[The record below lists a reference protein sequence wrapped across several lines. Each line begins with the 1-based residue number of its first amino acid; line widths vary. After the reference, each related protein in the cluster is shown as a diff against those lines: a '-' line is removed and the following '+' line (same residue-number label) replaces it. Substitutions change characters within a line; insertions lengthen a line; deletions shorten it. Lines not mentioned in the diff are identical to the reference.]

1 MGVRNVLHDALDQ
14 LVGQLLDVAHLLV
27 QMLARILHR
36 CREADEACG
45 VLGARDKAALL
56 TAAVYQ
62 RLELNAVLHIQ
73 HAGAAR
79 AAEFM
84 TGERQHV
91 DAHLL
96 YVDVHM
102 ADCLHRVGVELC
114 TDRMRQ
120 LGDLLERLNGADLVV
135 RRHDGDQCGV
145 LGQLVLQL
153 LQINMAFLVNVQIS
167 DAVAFLFERFAGVEH
182 CMMLDL
188 GGDDMLA
195 ALGGGTVHK
204 AADREVVRLR
214 AAAGEQDLARCVIV
228 LFVDRHRC
236 VQALADDLACLIDG
250 LLRLAAHA
258 VQRGRIAVVLGQ
270 PRLHRVKRDFGQ
282 RGRRRVVRIYKSL
295 FHFISTFLSQKGC
308 SDLNELPV
316 KR

>member
-1 MGVRNVLHDALDQ
+1 
-14 LVGQLLDVAHLLV
+14 
-27 QMLARILHR
+27 
-36 CREADEACG
+36 
-45 VLGARDKAALL
+45 
-56 TAAVYQ
+56 
-62 RLELNAVLHIQ
+62 
-73 HAGAAR
+73 
-79 AAEFM
+79 M
-84 TGERQHV
+84 TCERQHV
-91 DAHLL
+91 DAHFL

-102 ADCLHRVGVELC
+102 ADCLHRIGVELC

-120 LGDLLERLNGADLVV
+120 FGDLLERLNGADLVV
-135 RRHDGDQCGV
+135 RCHDGDQCGV

-153 LQINMAFLVNVQIS
+153 LQINTAFLVNVQIG
-167 DAVAFLFERFAGVEH
+167 DAVALLFERFTGVEH

-188 GGDDMLA
+188 RGDDMLA
-195 ALGGGTVHK
+195 ALGGRTVHE
-204 AADREVVRLR
+204 AADRKVVRLR
-214 AAAGEQDLARCVIV
+214 AAAGEQDLARCVVV

-236 VQALADDLACLIDG
+236 VQALGNDAARLIDG
-250 LLRLAAHA
+250 LLRLAAHT
-258 VQRGRIAVVLGQ
+258 VQRGRIAVMLGQ

>member
-1 MGVRNVLHDALDQ
+1 
-14 LVGQLLDVAHLLV
+14 
-27 QMLARILHR
+27 
-36 CREADEACG
+36 
-45 VLGARDKAALL
+45 
-56 TAAVYQ
+56 
-62 RLELNAVLHIQ
+62 
-73 HAGAAR
+73 
-79 AAEFM
+79 
-84 TGERQHV
+84 
-91 DAHLL
+91 
-96 YVDVHM
+96 
-102 ADCLHRVGVELC
+102 
-114 TDRMRQ
+114 
-120 LGDLLERLNGADLVV
+120 
-135 RRHDGDQCGV
+135 
-145 LGQLVLQL
+145 
-153 LQINMAFLVNVQIS
+153 MAFLVNVQIS

-236 VQALADDLACLIDG
+236 VQALADDLARLIDG

-295 FHFISTFLSQKGC
+295 FHFRSTFLSQKGC

-316 KR
+316 KRWVHFVYLIYTRNGYFSK

>member
-1 MGVRNVLHDALDQ
+1 MRADGDEVRAQ
-14 LVGQLLDVAHLLV
+14 RVG
-27 QMLARILHR
+27 
-36 CREADEACG
+36 
-45 VLGARDKAALL
+45 
-56 TAAVYQ
+56 
-62 RLELNAVLHIQ
+62 
-73 HAGAAR
+73 
-79 AAEFM
+79 AERNFQK
-84 TGERQHV
+84 G
-91 DAHLL
+91 
-96 YVDVHM
+96 
-102 ADCLHRVGVELC
+102 LHRVGVELC

-236 VQALADDLACLIDG
+236 VQALADDLARLIDG

-270 PRLHRVKRDFGQ
+270 PRLHSVERSFGH
-282 RGRRRVVRIYKSL
+282 RGRRRVIRIYKSL